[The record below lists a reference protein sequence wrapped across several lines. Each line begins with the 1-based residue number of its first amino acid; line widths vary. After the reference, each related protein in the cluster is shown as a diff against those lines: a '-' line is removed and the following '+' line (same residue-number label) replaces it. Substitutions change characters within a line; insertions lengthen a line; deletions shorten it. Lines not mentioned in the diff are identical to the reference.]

1 MASTNKCTY
10 CGKEF
15 AKERTLQVHLC
26 EPKRRYLQR
35 DEKWVVNAFMVFQ
48 RFYQIHQHNSK
59 TKTYD
64 DFVKSSYYNAFVKFG
79 RFIMHINPLY
89 PEKYIEFVLRSKIK
103 LDHWSRDDLYET
115 YLIEALKSEPVEAA
129 LQRSIAT
136 MMDWATEQNAQWS
149 DYFRLVN
156 TNRAVQHIQQGKISP
171 WLLLGCNAG
180 KRMLKSFNDEQL
192 QMIERFINPSFWP
205 SKLKSYP
212 ADHMLVQD
220 TAKEAKI
227 VKD

>member
-1 MASTNKCTY
+1 
-10 CGKEF
+10 
-15 AKERTLQVHLC
+15 
-26 EPKRRYLQR
+26 
-35 DEKWVVNAFMVFQ
+35 MVFQ

-64 DFVKSSYYNAFVKFG
+64 EFVKSAYYNAFVKFG
-79 RFIMHINPLY
+79 RFIMHIDPLY
-89 PEKYIEFVLRSKIK
+89 PDKYIDFVLRSKIK
-103 LDHWSRDDLYET
+103 LDHWARDDLYET
-115 YLIEALKSEPVEAA
+115 YLIEALKTEPVEAA
-129 LQRSIAT
+129 LQRSITT

-171 WLLLGCNAG
+171 WLLLGCSAG

-227 VKD
+227 V

>member
-1 MASTNKCTY
+1 MASKKYKCPY

-15 AKERTLQVHLC
+15 TKERTLQVHMC
-26 EPKRRYLQR
+26 EPKRRYLQK

-48 RFYQIHQHNSK
+48 RFYQIHQKNSK

-64 DFVKSSYYNAFVKFG
+64 DFVGSPYYNAFVKFG

-89 PEKYIEFVLRSKIK
+89 PDKYIDFVLKSKVK
-103 LDHWSRDDLYET
+103 LDHWARDDLYEA
-115 YLIEALKSEPVEAA
+115 YLIETLKAEPVESA

-136 MMDWATEQNAQWS
+136 MMDWAEEQNAQWA

-156 TNRAVQHIQQGKISP
+156 TNRAVQHIQQGRISP
-171 WLLLGCNAG
+171 WLLLGCKAG
-180 KRMLKSFNDEQL
+180 KNLLQSLNDEQL
-192 QMIERFINPSFWP
+192 QMVGRFIAPEFWTQRI
-205 SKLKSYP
+205 KSSP
-212 ADHMLVQD
+212 ADQLFVQE

-227 VKD
+227 E

>member
-1 MASTNKCTY
+1 MESPTNKCTY

-15 AKERTLQVHLC
+15 TRERTLQVHMC
-26 EPKRRYLQR
+26 EPKRRHLQKN
-35 DEKWVVNAFMVFQ
+35 EKWVQNGFIVFQ
-48 RFYQIHQHNSK
+48 RFYQIHQHGSK
-59 TKTYD
+59 EKTYD
-64 DFVKSSYYNAFVKFG
+64 DFCKSSYYNAFVKFG
-79 RFIMHINPLY
+79 RFMMHINPLY
-89 PEKYIEFVLRSKIK
+89 PEKYIDYVILSKIK
-103 LDHWSRDDLYET
+103 LDHWARDDLYEA
-115 YLIEALKSEPVEAA
+115 YLVETLKSEPVESA

-136 MMDWATEQNAQWS
+136 MMDWAAEQHAQWA

-171 WLLLGCNAG
+171 WLLLGCSAG

-220 TAKEAKI
+220 TAREAKI
-227 VKD
+227 V